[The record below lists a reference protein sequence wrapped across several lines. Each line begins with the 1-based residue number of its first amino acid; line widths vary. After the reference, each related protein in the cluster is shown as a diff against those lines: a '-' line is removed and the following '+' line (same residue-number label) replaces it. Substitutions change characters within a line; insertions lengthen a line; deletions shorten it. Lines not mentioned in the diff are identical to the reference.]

1 MDIIQF
7 AKHYSYLRGKFAL
20 LFYLV
25 FVYTY
30 CVAIKISCGT
40 EVNFLV

>member
-1 MDIIQF
+1 MDIIHF
-7 AKHYSYLRGKFAL
+7 AKHYSYLKGNFAL

-30 CVAIKISCGT
+30 YVAIKISCVS
-40 EVNFLV
+40 EA